1 MQRKRTSLGPIGD
14 AVPGMGGPIQA
25 LREAAPPAFH
35 HFTLADQVDQLAAA
49 READPDRGFMARTM
63 ALCSLPRSNPGN
75 RTQYR
80 GLSSNGTGMYAK
92 GCRPGAATP
101 PQVQRSGPVA
111 RAVPRL

>member
-1 MQRKRTSLGPIGD
+1 MNGTGSVGLPWVSILGFIRIATHPKALD
-14 AVPGMGGPIQA
+14 NPLDMGGACTRI
-25 LREAAPPAFH
+25 
-35 HFTLADQVDQLAAA
+35 
-49 READPDRGFMARTM
+49 G
-63 ALCSLPRSNPGN
+63 
-75 RTQYR
+75 